1 METSLPT
8 PMTARVELL
17 MYWRVNHI
25 NHHLFLSSNGSNLS
39 RRGPFKVRF
48 PQSESPKTGL
58 EMLPGAMDDPG
69 DAVKML

>member
-1 METSLPT
+1 
-8 PMTARVELL
+8 MTARVELL